1 MNTPVLHVTAALLAS
16 RRLSLPLP
24 RAARCRA
31 PGRLRL
37 VRTPSGRDPL
47 SLDLMP
53 LASVRAAPWPAL
65 RAVSVLALACAAA
78 AACAPAR
85 ARPAAGPG
93 RGAAPAVE
101 SLPELRAEIARRVAA
116 DSAVQAQL
124 GARIQ
129 AGQPIGPADYA
140 PRDSV
145 FGENLGRMRVLLA
158 TYGWPGYRLVGE
170 EGSHGAWLLLQHAD
184 RDTALQRL
192 ALTRLERA
200 VRARDASARDLAY
213 LTDRV
218 RVAEG
223 RPQVYGTQLDY
234 DDRGCASPKPSEDPA
249 RLDAR
254 RAAAGLEPV
263 AAYLERAMTA
273 MGRAAPCRPRP
284 APR

>member
-1 MNTPVLHVTAALLAS
+1 MG
-16 RRLSLPLP
+16 
-24 RAARCRA
+24 AR
-31 PGRLRL
+31 
-37 VRTPSGRDPL
+37 
-47 SLDLMP
+47 
-53 LASVRAAPWPAL
+53 
-65 RAVSVLALACAAA
+65 
-78 AACAPAR
+78 
-85 ARPAAGPG
+85 
-93 RGAAPAVE
+93 
-101 SLPELRAEIARRVAA
+101 PELRAEIARRVAA

-145 FGENLGRMRVLLA
+145 FGENLGRMRVVLA
-158 TYGWPGYRLVGE
+158 TYGWPGYRLVGA

-192 ALTRLERA
+192 ALTLLERA
-200 VRARDASARDLAY
+200 VRARDASGRDLAY

-234 DDRGCASPKPSEDPA
+234 DGRGCASPKPSEDPA

-263 AAYLERAMTA
+263 AVYLERVMTA
-273 MGRAAPCRPRP
+273 MGRAEQCRPRP